1 MTFGQIRERA
11 ESVWADF
18 SSRDRRRILIGDG
31 TCGRAS
37 GGSEIMDAVRRWLDE
52 ANIEATVSG
61 VGCLGLCYVEPVVE
75 LSAPGLPRILYG
87 PLKPEHISGL
97 LSDYFGGKSLRP
109 DLALAVMEGWPA
121 VPIPSRAASLAD
133 LDQLSP
139 IGRQPGLPAAP
150 IPSRAAS
157 LADLDQLS
165 PFRRQPA
172 GIPAFNDLPM
182 LRGQVR
188 VVLRNCGLMDP
199 ESIDHYIARG
209 GYSGL
214 VRALSMSPDQVIAE
228 VKKSGLRG
236 RGGAGFPT
244 GLKWE
249 FCRRSPQ
256 AEKYLICNAD
266 EGDPGAFMN
275 RSVLEGDPHSVLEGM
290 AIAAYAIGAAHGYV
304 YVRAEYPLAIERLK
318 KAIAQ
323 AEGYGLLG
331 DDMLGS
337 GFHFHVKL
345 KEGAGAFVCG
355 EETALIAS
363 IEGKRGMPR
372 SRPPFP
378 AQQGLFGKPTNIN
391 NVETLAN
398 ASVIMQRG
406 SDWFAQ
412 YGTEKSRGTKTFALA
427 GKVVRTGLIE
437 VPLGIT
443 LREIV
448 YGIGGGIPD
457 NKVFK
462 AVQTGGPSG
471 GCLPRS
477 LLDLK
482 VDYETLAQAGSI
494 MGSGGMIVMDE
505 DTCIVDIA
513 RYFVDFTQRE
523 SCGKCAPCRLGTHQ
537 MLMMLDNITAGA
549 GRPEDLPLLEE
560 IGQAVKL
567 GALCG
572 LGQTAPNPV
581 LTTIRYFRDEYEAHI
596 VRKKCPAA
604 VCRRIVVAH
613 CKHTCPAGID
623 VPRYVRFIQA
633 RRYADALDVIREKIP
648 FPSVCGYVC
657 FHPCE
662 ARCRRTQLDDAI
674 AVRALKRFVAERGA
688 RRRRK
693 RLPKPQPTGKRVAV
707 VGSGPGGLSAAYFLA
722 RRGHKV
728 TVFEKG
734 PSPGGVLRTGIPAFR
749 LPREVIDAEISDI
762 RKAGVRI
769 RTNAAVGSVHQLLKN
784 GYDAVLLA
792 YGAGKGVRMG
802 IAGEDSP
809 GVSDCLSFLQQAN
822 NGEAVRLGN
831 KAVVVGGGSSAMDA
845 ARAARRLGAR
855 DVTVLYRR
863 TRAEM
868 PAAREE
874 VEDACAEGV
883 RLELLAAP
891 TEIRR
896 DTGSLVLKCIR
907 MELGPVDDS
916 GRPSPVP
923 VQGSEFEIQAD
934 SVIMAVG
941 QAPEVLSDIGCEL
954 DRRGRV
960 KVDPLTLQ
968 TSRPGVFAAGDV
980 VTGPASIIEAIAAGR
995 QAAASIDKYLGGDG
1009 GIEEAHAPAEE
1020 PVVAP
1025 LPEEQGERRR
1035 TEIPKRLAAER
1046 IGDFGEVELTMSE
1059 EAALA
1064 EAGRCLRCDL
1074 EEWEG

>member
-1 MTFGQIRERA
+1 MTFDQIRKRA

-18 SSRDRRRILIGDG
+18 SSPDRRRVLIGDG

-37 GGSEIMDAVRRWLDE
+37 GGSEVLEAVRRCLDQ
-52 ANIEATVSG
+52 AGIQAATSG
-61 VGCLGLCYVEPVVE
+61 VGCLGLCYAEPVVE
-75 LSAPGLPRILYG
+75 LSGPGVPRILYG
-87 PLKPEHISGL
+87 PLKPEHIPGL
-97 LSDYFGGKSLRP
+97 LTDYFGGTSLRS
-109 DLALAVMEGWPA
+109 DLALAVMEGGP
-121 VPIPSRAASLAD
+121 VAD
-133 LDQLSP
+133 
-139 IGRQPGLPAAP
+139 
-150 IPSRAAS
+150 
-157 LADLDQLS
+157 
-165 PFRRQPA
+165 
-172 GIPAFNDLPM
+172 IPAFNDLPM

-199 ESIDHYIARG
+199 ESIDHYVARG

-214 VRALSMSPDQVIAE
+214 VRALGMAPEHVIGE
-228 VKKSGLRG
+228 IKKSGLRG

-256 AEKYLICNAD
+256 AEKYLVCNAD

-290 AIAAYAIGAAHGYV
+290 AIAAYAIGAVHGYV
-304 YVRAEYPLAIERLK
+304 YVRAEYPLAIERLE

-323 AEGYGLLG
+323 AEGYELLG
-331 DDMLGS
+331 DDILGS
-337 GFHFHVKL
+337 GFRFHVKL

-378 AQQGLFGKPTNIN
+378 AEQGLFGKPTNIN

-448 YGIGGGIPD
+448 YGIGGGIPEG
-457 NKVFK
+457 KVFK

-523 SCGKCAPCRLGTHQ
+523 SCGKCAPCRLGTRQ
-537 MLMMLDNITAGA
+537 MLMILDNITAGG
-549 GRPEDLPLLEE
+549 GRLEDIALLEE

-596 VRKKCPAA
+596 VRKKCPAT

-633 RRYADALDVIREKIP
+633 KRYADALDVIRDKIP

-693 RLPKPQPTGKRVAV
+693 RLPKPQATGKRVAV

-769 RTNAAVGSVHQLLKN
+769 RTNAAVGSVDKLFKN

-792 YGAGKGVRMG
+792 YGAGKGLRMG
-802 IAGEDSP
+802 IPGEDLP

-822 NGEAVRLGN
+822 SDGTVGIGN
-831 KAVVVGGGSSAMDA
+831 RAVVVGGGSSAMDA

-874 VEDACAEGV
+874 VDDACAEGV
-883 RLELLAAP
+883 RMELLAAP
-891 TEIRR
+891 TEIRQ
-896 DTGSLVLKCIR
+896 DAGSLALKCIR
-907 MELGPVDDS
+907 MELGPVDEG

-923 VQGSEFEIQAD
+923 VQGSEFEMEAD

-941 QAPEVLSDIGCEL
+941 QAPEALSDIGCEL

-960 KVDPLTLQ
+960 KADALTLQ
-968 TSRPGVFAAGDV
+968 TSRAGVFAAGDV

-995 QAAASIDKYLGGDG
+995 QAAASIDKYLGGEG
-1009 GIEEAHAPAEE
+1009 SIEEARAPAEE
-1020 PVVAP
+1020 PAIAP
-1025 LPEEQGERRR
+1025 LPEEHGERRR

-1046 IGDFGEVELTMSE
+1046 VADFAEVELTLSE